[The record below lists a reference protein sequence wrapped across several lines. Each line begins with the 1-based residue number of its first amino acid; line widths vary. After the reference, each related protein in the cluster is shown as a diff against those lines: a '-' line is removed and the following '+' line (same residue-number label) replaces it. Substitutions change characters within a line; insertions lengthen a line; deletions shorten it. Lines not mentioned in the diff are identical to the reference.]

1 MVLESGF
8 LISRRESVGGR
19 VSPSAINAVPRH
31 RARIDQ
37 NDQCNRIDRSEGN
50 SSMAAVSDESI
61 HDETYLPRE
70 DDAEI
75 VDFLSALRD
84 RARQPADAR
93 PRLVG
98 PDGQGIE
105 LPESMFEVLLQVA
118 SAMKAGLAVTVA
130 PHHLM
135 LSTQEAADLLRI
147 SRTTLVR
154 LLETGVIPFDKPSR
168 HRKVRL
174 DDLLEYRRRQR
185 SQAEIA
191 LADMVADTERLGL
204 YDMEPAEVKAALK
217 AVRRASE
224 A

>member
-1 MVLESGF
+1 
-8 LISRRESVGGR
+8 
-19 VSPSAINAVPRH
+19 
-31 RARIDQ
+31 
-37 NDQCNRIDRSEGN
+37 
-50 SSMAAVSDESI
+50 MAAVSDESI